1 MKKQLTF
8 VTVLSMTFAMGL
20 SACGQME
27 NVAKEKREWKQ
38 ESEETANAAEEK
50 AAPDNAA
57 EKKTA
62 EEETESA
69 KGEGGYCVVTGGYQ
83 FTLPSDVT
91 ATVNN
96 QGLILTDENVNYQ
109 MLVTVRDYNFEE
121 KKDSL
126 DFFSSNV
133 KDAGYEVTKEVEL
146 ASVADREWAYFNYLD
161 EDGSNMLLA
170 YSAADENHTF
180 ANLVL
185 RYGDLSDEEILKETA
200 EILGTA
206 QKTDLPDT
214 TLDDIVEMEAERSG
228 EALSDVKEYASP
240 VEEAEILV
248 GDEKVT
254 VAVPEDFYIM
264 NFSLEEESSAKSF
277 VSKMDTVDL
286 LLMGEE
292 ENYYGSLES
301 WVKEFT
307 SIPEE
312 AQNVTKS
319 GVQTEQVGDVTVAY
333 QIASYEE
340 ESSYSGE
347 SNTYIVLEAVGE
359 LPQGGYIQL
368 EAETTE
374 ENGLNF
380 EMVKDFFELKK

>member
-1 MKKQLTF
+1 MKKQLAF

-27 NVAKEKREWKQ
+27 NVAEEKREWKQ

-50 AAPDNAA
+50 ATQNAV
-57 EKKTA
+57 EEKTA
-62 EEETESA
+62 EEETKNST
-69 KGEGGYCVVTGGYQ
+69 GEGGYCVVTGGYQ

-121 KKDSL
+121 KKDTL
-126 DFFSSNV
+126 DFFSSNA

-146 ASVADREWAYFNYLD
+146 TSVADREWAYFNYLD

-228 EALSDVKEYASP
+228 DASSDVQGYASS
-240 VEEAEILV
+240 VETANILV
-248 GDEKVT
+248 GEETVT
-254 VAVPEDFYIM
+254 VSVPEDFYIM

-277 VSKMDTVDL
+277 VSKNGTVDL

-312 AQNVTKS
+312 AQNVSKS
-319 GVQTEQVGDVTVAY
+319 GVQTEQVGDTTVAY

-347 SNTYIVLEAVGE
+347 TNTYIVLEAVGE

-380 EMVKDFFELKK
+380 EMIKDFFQIEK

>member
-1 MKKQLTF
+1 MKKQLAF

-27 NVAKEKREWKQ
+27 NVAEEKREWKQ

-50 AAPDNAA
+50 ATQNAV
-57 EKKTA
+57 EEKTA
-62 EEETESA
+62 EEETKNST
-69 KGEGGYCVVTGGYQ
+69 GEGGYCVVTGGYQ

-121 KKDSL
+121 KKDTL

-146 ASVADREWAYFNYLD
+146 TSVADREWAYFNYLD

-228 EALSDVKEYASP
+228 DASSDVQEYASS
-240 VEEAEILV
+240 VETADILV
-248 GDEKVT
+248 GEETVT
-254 VAVPEDFYIM
+254 VSVPEDFYIM

-277 VSKMDTVDL
+277 VSKNGTVDL

-312 AQNVTKS
+312 AQNVSKS
-319 GVQTEQVGDVTVAY
+319 GVQTEQVGDTTVAY

-347 SNTYIVLEAVGE
+347 TNTYIVLEAVGE

-380 EMVKDFFELKK
+380 EMIKDFFQIEK

>member
-1 MKKQLTF
+1 MKKQLIF

-27 NVAKEKREWKQ
+27 NVAKEKRESKQ
-38 ESEETANAAEEK
+38 ESEETVNATEEKATLNAAEE
-50 AAPDNAA
+50 N
-57 EKKTA
+57 T
-62 EEETESA
+62 

-121 KKDSL
+121 KKDTL

-146 ASVADREWAYFNYLD
+146 TSVAEREWAYFNYLD

-170 YSAADENHTF
+170 YSAADEEHTF

-200 EILGTA
+200 EILSTA

-214 TLDDIVEMEAERSG
+214 TLDDIVEMGAERSG
-228 EALSDVKEYASP
+228 DASADVQEYASS
-240 VEEAEILV
+240 VETADILV
-248 GDEKVT
+248 GDETVT
-254 VAVPEDFYIM
+254 VSVPEDFYIM

-277 VSKMDTVDL
+277 VSKNGTVDL

-312 AQNVTKS
+312 AQNVSKS

-347 SNTYIVLEAVGE
+347 TNTYIVLEAVGE

-380 EMVKDFFELKK
+380 EMVKDFFQIEK

>member
-1 MKKQLTF
+1 MKKQLAF
-8 VTVLSMTFAMGL
+8 VTVLSITFAMGL

-27 NVAKEKREWKQ
+27 NVAEEKREWKQ

-50 AAPDNAA
+50 ATQNAV
-57 EKKTA
+57 EEKTA
-62 EEETESA
+62 EEEA
-69 KGEGGYCVVTGGYQ
+69 KNSTGEGGYSVVTGGYQ

-121 KKDSL
+121 KKDTL

-146 ASVADREWAYFNYLD
+146 TSVADREWAYFNYLD

-228 EALSDVKEYASP
+228 NASADVQEYASS
-240 VEEAEILV
+240 VKTADILV
-248 GDEKVT
+248 GDETVT
-254 VAVPEDFYIM
+254 VSVPEDFYIM

-277 VSKMDTVDL
+277 VSKSGTVEL

-292 ENYYGSLES
+292 ENYYGSLED

-312 AQNVTKS
+312 AQDVSKS

-347 SNTYIVLEAVGE
+347 TNTYIVLEAVGE

-380 EMVKDFFELKK
+380 EMIKEFFQIEK

>member
-1 MKKQLTF
+1 MKKQLAF

-27 NVAKEKREWKQ
+27 NVAEEKREWKQ

-50 AAPDNAA
+50 ATQNAV
-57 EKKTA
+57 EEKTA
-62 EEETESA
+62 EEEA
-69 KGEGGYCVVTGGYQ
+69 KNSTGEGGYSVVTGGYQ

-121 KKDSL
+121 KKDTL
-126 DFFSSNV
+126 DFFSSNL

-146 ASVADREWAYFNYLD
+146 TSVADREWAYFNYLD
-161 EDGSNMLLA
+161 EDGSSMLLA

-228 EALSDVKEYASP
+228 NASADVQEYASS
-240 VEEAEILV
+240 VKTADILV
-248 GDEKVT
+248 GDETVT
-254 VAVPEDFYIM
+254 VSVPEDFYIM

-277 VSKMDTVDL
+277 VSKSGTVEL

-292 ENYYGSLES
+292 ENYYGSLED

-312 AQNVTKS
+312 AQDVSKS

-347 SNTYIVLEAVGE
+347 TNTYIVLEAVGE

-380 EMVKDFFELKK
+380 EMIKEFFQIEK

>member
-1 MKKQLTF
+1 MKKQLAF

-27 NVAKEKREWKQ
+27 NVAEEKREWKQ

-50 AAPDNAA
+50 ATQNAV
-57 EKKTA
+57 EEKTA
-62 EEETESA
+62 EEEA
-69 KGEGGYCVVTGGYQ
+69 KNSTGEGGYSVVTGGYQ

-121 KKDSL
+121 KKDTL

-146 ASVADREWAYFNYLD
+146 TSVADREWAYFNYLD

-200 EILGTA
+200 EILSTA

-228 EALSDVKEYASP
+228 NASADVQEYASS
-240 VEEAEILV
+240 VKTADILV
-248 GDEKVT
+248 GDETVT
-254 VAVPEDFYIM
+254 VSVPEDFYIM

-277 VSKMDTVDL
+277 VSKSGTVEL

-292 ENYYGSLES
+292 ENYYGSLED

-312 AQNVTKS
+312 AQDVSKS

-347 SNTYIVLEAVGE
+347 TNTYIVLEAVGE

-380 EMVKDFFELKK
+380 EMIKEFFQIEK

>member
-1 MKKQLTF
+1 MKKQLAF

-27 NVAKEKREWKQ
+27 NVAEEKREWKQ

-50 AAPDNAA
+50 ATQNAV
-57 EKKTA
+57 EEKTA
-62 EEETESA
+62 EEETKNST
-69 KGEGGYCVVTGGYQ
+69 GEGGYCVVTGGYQ

-121 KKDSL
+121 KKDTL

-133 KDAGYEVTKEVEL
+133 KDACYEVTKEVEL
-146 ASVADREWAYFNYLD
+146 TSVADREWAYFNYLD

-228 EALSDVKEYASP
+228 DASSDVQEYASS
-240 VEEAEILV
+240 VETADILV
-248 GDEKVT
+248 GEETVT
-254 VAVPEDFYIM
+254 VSVPEDFYIM

-277 VSKMDTVDL
+277 VSKNGTVDL

-312 AQNVTKS
+312 AQNVSKS
-319 GVQTEQVGDVTVAY
+319 GVQTEQVGDTTVAY

-347 SNTYIVLEAVGE
+347 TNTYIVLEAVGE

-380 EMVKDFFELKK
+380 EMIKDFFQIEK

>member
-1 MKKQLTF
+1 MKKQLAF
-8 VTVLSMTFAMGL
+8 VTVLSITFAMGL

-27 NVAKEKREWKQ
+27 NVAEEKREWKQ

-50 AAPDNAA
+50 ATQNAV
-57 EKKTA
+57 EEKTA
-62 EEETESA
+62 EEEA
-69 KGEGGYCVVTGGYQ
+69 KNSTGEGGYSVVTGGYQ

-121 KKDSL
+121 KKDTL

-146 ASVADREWAYFNYLD
+146 TSVADREWAYFNYLD

-200 EILGTA
+200 EILSTA

-228 EALSDVKEYASP
+228 NASADVQEYASS
-240 VEEAEILV
+240 VKTADILV
-248 GDEKVT
+248 GDETVT
-254 VAVPEDFYIM
+254 VSVPEDFYIM

-277 VSKMDTVDL
+277 VSKSGTVEL

-292 ENYYGSLES
+292 ENYYGSLED

-312 AQNVTKS
+312 AQDVSKS

-347 SNTYIVLEAVGE
+347 TNTYIVLEAVGE

-380 EMVKDFFELKK
+380 EMIKEFFQIEK